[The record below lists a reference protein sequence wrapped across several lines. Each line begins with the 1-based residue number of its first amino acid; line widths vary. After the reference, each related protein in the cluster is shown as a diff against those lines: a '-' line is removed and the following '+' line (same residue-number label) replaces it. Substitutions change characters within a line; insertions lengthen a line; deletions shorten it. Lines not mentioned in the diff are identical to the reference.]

1 MNRAGKR
8 RRAVL
13 GASTSVIA
21 LGLAGGY
28 AVAQSPRV
36 IKVRARKFEYNPK
49 VIEIK
54 KGESVILELTTD
66 DVFMGFNVPDLHVR
80 ADIVPGKISQLHL
93 NLQQEGRIDFLC
105 DIFCGDKHEEM
116 QGYLMVS

>member
-1 MNRAGKR
+1 MNRADR
-8 RRAVL
+8 RRAFL
-13 GASTSVIA
+13 GAATSVMA
-21 LGLAGGY
+21 MGLAGGF

-36 IKVRARKFEYNPK
+36 IKVRARRFEYNPK

-80 ADIVPGKISQLHL
+80 ADIVPGKTSELRISP
-93 NLQQEGRIDFLC
+93 QQQGRIDFVC

-116 QGYLMVS
+116 QGYLMVT